1 MVCTRSSGSEAVGS
15 VRKATIALER
25 SFSDL
30 DSEDYCQRGKEKKS
44 GKGRQISQRQCG
56 KIEWKAI
63 KNELLGEDVSAMEF
77 SGGNKMTYTDEAMIG
92 VTASSELARL
102 EVSRPRW

>member
-30 DSEDYCQRGKEKKS
+30 DSEDYCQRAKEKSLLKG
-44 GKGRQISQRQCG
+44 GKYRRDNV
-56 KIEWKAI
+56 E
-63 KNELLGEDVSAMEF
+63 
-77 SGGNKMTYTDEAMIG
+77 
-92 VTASSELARL
+92 R
-102 EVSRPRW
+102 

>member
-30 DSEDYCQRGKEKKS
+30 DSRDCCQRTKEKS
-44 GKGRQISQRQCG
+44 LVKG
-56 KIEWKAI
+56 
-63 KNELLGEDVSAMEF
+63 GEYCRDNVE
-77 SGGNKMTYTDEAMIG
+77 
-92 VTASSELARL
+92 R
-102 EVSRPRW
+102 